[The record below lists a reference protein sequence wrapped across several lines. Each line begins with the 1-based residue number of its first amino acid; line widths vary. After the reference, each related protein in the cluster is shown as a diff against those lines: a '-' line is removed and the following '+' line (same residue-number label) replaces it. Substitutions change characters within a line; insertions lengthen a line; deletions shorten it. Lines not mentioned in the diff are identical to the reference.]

1 MTALEQT
8 LTLESRDGRNSL
20 AIAFSAH
27 TSTVRI
33 SHTYTDDFDG
43 EDDRWVTLGE
53 FDGRDIAAALTP
65 PLPAAQHAAIQATR
79 RPLWRRKRDHK

>member
-1 MTALEQT
+1 MSGLEQT

-20 AIAFSAH
+20 AIAFSAQV
-27 TSTVRI
+27 STVRI

-43 EDDRWVTLGE
+43 EQDRWVTLGE
-53 FDGRDIAAALTP
+53 FDGRDIIAALTP

-79 RPLWRRKRDHK
+79 RPFWRGKRDSK